1 MTERFSILLN
11 RSEVDSVIPE
21 LLRILEDVWPSAH
34 FTEAPGHHCHKTQ
47 LFASHFFAL
56 QGHHRLDVDVLWS
69 GISCEFIID
78 LVGVGN
84 LHEEAATLC
93 EMDPEFRQILV
104 LERVWLDGLEVLGV
118 KLRAWKW
125 VHRPSSLRSVG
136 FNLSAH
142 NGRNVRTLR
151 AADWLLL
158 LSF

>member
-1 MTERFSILLN
+1 M
-11 RSEVDSVIPE
+11 DSVIPE

-118 KLRAWKW
+118 KLRAWEW
-125 VHRPSSLRSVG
+125 VLERFLVLQRLGHGELKLTRGRSLRFVDQEFSVSRDLG
-136 FNLSAH
+136 STVELKSD
-142 NGRNVRTLR
+142 L
-151 AADWLLL
+151 
-158 LSF
+158 